1 MLILSRG
8 FSRYIAQFSTEN
20 KWYFVLVYFC
30 LFNYFCCLTMR
41 SVFKFIIEYH
51 LFSKRRTW
59 NVQTKYL
66 IVMSFNMKKM

>member
-41 SVFKFIIEYH
+41 SDLILLLSTIYFLRDVHGMFKLSI
-51 LFSKRRTW
+51 
-59 NVQTKYL
+59 
-66 IVMSFNMKKM
+66 